1 VPSKEVVVDVIALI
15 GRILFAA
22 IFLGSS
28 VAHFTQAESMGAY
41 AESKGVP
48 SGKLMTLA
56 SGVLLAVGGL
66 MVLLGVW
73 ADLGALLLVVFL
85 LPTAFLMH
93 AFWKETDPMAKQ
105 VEMTQFMKNVA
116 IAGGALMFFA
126 LYAGHAEGLGLTI
139 TGPLFG

>member
-1 VPSKEVVVDVIALI
+1 MDVIALI

-28 VAHFTQAESMGAY
+28 VAHFTQSDSMGAY

-56 SGVLLAVGGL
+56 SGALMAVAGL

-73 ADLGALLLVVFL
+73 ADLGALLAVVFL

-105 VEMTQFMKNVA
+105 NEMNGFMKNVS

-126 LYAGHAEGLGLTI
+126 LYAGYGQDLGLTI

>member
-1 VPSKEVVVDVIALI
+1 MDVIALI

-28 VAHFTQAESMGAY
+28 IAHFTQSESMGAY
-41 AESKGVP
+41 AEAKGVP

-56 SGVLLAVGGL
+56 SGVLIAVGGL

-73 ADLGALLLVVFL
+73 ADLGALLLVLFL

-93 AFWKETDPMAKQ
+93 AFWKETDPVVKQ
-105 VEMTQFMKNVA
+105 GEMTNFMKNVS
-116 IAGGALMFFA
+116 ISGGALLFFA
-126 LYAGHAEGLGLTI
+126 LYAGYGQDLGLTI